1 HAQARNVIERIF
13 GVIKKRWMILVL
25 PPKYDMGLQAQI
37 PASLAA
43 LHNFILDHDP
53 TEHIPTDLYDP
64 IPGAHLDPAEL
75 SATQGELSVTRRTET
90 ETNAGWR
97 FREEIAQAM
106 WNDY

>member
-1 HAQARNVIERIF
+1 
-13 GVIKKRWMILVL
+13 
-25 PPKYDMGLQAQI
+25 MGLQAQI

-106 WNDY
+106 WDDYVVICEQRILAEELAIGSDTDDS